1 MAEEQSVQ
9 RWTSNRKSTLVIELI
24 KGKRTMAEVC
34 REYDLKQSD
43 VEEWTEQ
50 FIQGGKN
57 RLRSRPREEKA
68 LFEARE
74 KELKAKI
81 GDLVMEVEVLKK
93 ASAPYESDEETS

>member
-9 RWTSNRKSTLVIELI
+9 RWTASRKASLVLDLI

-34 REYDLKQSD
+34 REYDLKQSE
-43 VEEWTEQ
+43 VEEWMDL

-57 RLRSRPREEKA
+57 RLRSRPRDEQA
-68 LFEARE
+68 LVEQRE

-81 GDLVMEVEVLKK
+81 GDLVMEVEILKK
-93 ASAPYESDEETS
+93 ASALRQSDEEL